1 MNNSAT
7 FGNITPEMVIDLILL
22 TFTGAQE
29 PTPVQVE
36 QKVDEFLSGPFSGL
50 RPQRSVV
57 VEEVLR
63 RIRVRIGSASTLDEK
78 NADHFEWL
86 SDVNREQWRY
96 WPRLQDYLRRVDR
109 LPPSVLQELD
119 KSTDQAL
126 QRLESPE
133 RTDRWDRRGLVVG
146 NVQSGK
152 TTHYTALSAK
162 ALDAGYEIVIILAG
176 THNSLRSQ
184 THERVDRY
192 LIGRDSAALIEALRS
207 GDPSLTVGSIGVGE
221 DDLRLG
227 KPVIPFTIL
236 TCTTSS
242 EDGDF
247 RTQIAN
253 QVGFQVSRGS
263 RLVMVVKKN
272 ATILKNLIRWLRTQ
286 NTLGTTDG
294 QERRIAA
301 PTLIIDDEADHASV
315 NTSRDPDDDPTTIN
329 RLIRRL
335 LISFDRVGFIG
346 YTATPFANIFIGV
359 DSENSEYGPD
369 LFPRSFIVN
378 LKPPSDYIGPSLV
391 FGHPGDES
399 AGIPEQLPLPMYIEV
414 DDTNGWMPD
423 RHNKSH
429 IPGPLP
435 ASLKEAIRLFV
446 LVCAARICRGDENVH
461 NSMLVHAT
469 RFINVQSRIAGQ
481 IENEIVALRNI
492 IGSGGPSDSQN
503 VKQSFEEIWRR
514 RLLEPHEVFRVSLGD
529 RCPPLPD
536 WDTVWDQ
543 INRAIQR
550 IQVMRINGDSRDA
563 LTYSRNPQGVSV
575 IAVGGDKLS
584 RGLTLEGLS
593 VSYFLRTSRMFDT
606 LMQMGRWFGYRPRY
620 ADLCRVY
627 TTDYLYEA
635 FREIALAVDD
645 LRAELDRMADT
656 GKEPL
661 DFGLRV
667 RTPSDGL
674 LITAANKIRRGEEVF
689 VRFAGELV
697 QALEIAR
704 TGQRA
709 EDNRISVRQFLEV
722 LGPTG
727 AERDVRGQASSHFLW
742 RNIEVDRVLDFLS
755 GYEAFSTPSFF
766 NRCDALRR
774 FIQEQARKGELL
786 NWAVAVISKK
796 LPPPES
802 NERGKSVNIGGQ
814 EFPLV
819 KRKRKENTPRDRFG
833 TQAVVG
839 LVDEAIDLTSDEY
852 KKAIDKSPA
861 DPTRPDGKPERPVRE
876 AIRDCR
882 RLQSRGLLLIYL
894 IEDPSEEDPVEFI
907 PSVAVSFPTSDN
919 AEPLAYTVNEVWRQ
933 QYGLIEEMD
942 DNGDAN

>member
-7 FGNITPEMVIDLILL
+7 FGDITPEMVIDLILI
-22 TFTGAQE
+22 TFMGGQE
-29 PTPVQVE
+29 PTPAQVE
-36 QKVDEFLSGPFSGL
+36 QKVDEFLSGPFSSL

-57 VEEVLR
+57 IEEVLR

-78 NADHFEWL
+78 DSDHIEWL
-86 SDVNREQWRY
+86 LSVNREQWRY
-96 WPRLQDYLRRVDR
+96 WPRLQDYLRRIDR
-109 LPPSVLQELD
+109 LPPSVLQELER
-119 KSTDQAL
+119 STDQAL

-133 RTDRWDRRGLVVG
+133 RAGRWDRRGLVVG

-152 TTHYTALSAK
+152 TTHYTSLAAK

-184 THERVDRY
+184 THERIDRY
-192 LIGRDSAALIEALRS
+192 LLGRDSAALIEALRS
-207 GDPSLTVGSIGVGE
+207 GDPSRAIRIGVGE

-227 KPVIPFTIL
+227 RPAIPFTIL

-272 ATILKNLIRWLRTQ
+272 ASILRNLIRWLRAQ
-286 NTLGTTDG
+286 NTIGVTDG
-294 QERRIAA
+294 RERRIAA

-329 RLIRRL
+329 RLIRSL
-335 LISFDRVGFIG
+335 LIAFDRVGFIG
-346 YTATPFANIFIGV
+346 YTATPFANIFIGT
-359 DSENSEYGPD
+359 DTETSKYGPD

-378 LKPPSDYIGPSLV
+378 LKPPTDYIGPSLV

-399 AGIPEQLPLPMYIEV
+399 AGIPEQLPLPMYRKVKDSEAWI
-414 DDTNGWMPD
+414 PD
-423 RHNKSH
+423 KHDKYH
-429 IPGPLP
+429 TPGALP
-435 ASLKEAIRLFV
+435 KTLKEAIRLFV
-446 LVCAARICRGDENVH
+446 LVCAARITRGDENVH

-469 RFINVQSRIAGQ
+469 RFINVQGRIASQ
-481 IENEIVALRNI
+481 IENEVVALRNI
-492 IGSGGPSDSQN
+492 IGSGGPSDLQN
-503 VKQSFEEIWRR
+503 VKQDFEDIWRR
-514 RLLEPHEVFRVSLGD
+514 RLLEPHEDFRVRLGD
-529 RCPPLPD
+529 RCLPLPD
-536 WDTVWDQ
+536 WDTVWSQVDK
-543 INRAIQR
+543 AVQR
-550 IQVMRINGDSRDA
+550 IQVMRINGDSRDT

-593 VSYFLRTSRMFDT
+593 VSYFLRTSKMFDT

-627 TTDYLYEA
+627 TTKYLYEA

-645 LRAELDRMADT
+645 LRTDLDRMADI

-674 LITAANKIRRGEEVF
+674 LITAANKLRRGEEVF

-709 EDNRISVRQFLEV
+709 ENNRNAVRQFIES
-722 LGPTG
+722 LGATT
-727 AERDVRGQASSHFLW
+727 AERAVRNDASSHFLW
-742 RNIEVDRVLDFLS
+742 RDIEVGRVLDFLS

-786 NWAVAVISKK
+786 NWTVAVISKR

-802 NERGKSVNIGGQ
+802 TEPGKSVTIGGQ

-819 KRKRKENTPRDRFG
+819 KRKRKENIPDERFA

-839 LVDEAIDLTSDEY
+839 LMEEAIDLTIDEFND
-852 KKAIDKSPA
+852 AIDRSPA
-861 DPTRPDGKPERPVRE
+861 DTTRPGAKPERPTRE
-876 AIRDCR
+876 AIRSVRQQD
-882 RLQSRGLLLIYL
+882 SRGLLLIYL
-894 IEDPSEEDPVEFI
+894 IEDPSSQEDAVEFI
-907 PSVAVSFPTSDN
+907 PSVAVSFPTSDS
-919 AEPLAYTVNEVWRQ
+919 AKPLAYTVNEVWRQ
-933 QYGLIEEMD
+933 QYGLMEDLD